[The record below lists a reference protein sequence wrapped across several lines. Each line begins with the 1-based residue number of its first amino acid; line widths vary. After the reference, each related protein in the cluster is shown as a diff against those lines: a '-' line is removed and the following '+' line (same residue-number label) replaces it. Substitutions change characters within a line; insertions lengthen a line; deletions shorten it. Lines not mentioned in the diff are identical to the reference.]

1 MAVQFIL
8 MTIAFVIMLIV
19 AILQQRRIKELNK
32 KYHDLYDEGFQKY
45 YGLGKLYRRRYIF
58 VKNAPPEWLPAKRIE
73 KHTTRKG
80 GDADDLTIIEEL
92 HNRILKQSEQIE
104 RLKNEKAA
112 LAEKISRNYPAELLK
127 AVNAIKEGLTEKKHK
142 IEKIEKGLATLD
154 DIFSILTN

>member
-1 MAVQFIL
+1 
-8 MTIAFVIMLIV
+8 MTEQEFD
-19 AILQQRRIKELNK
+19 QQVWRRFDNVTTDTGIETTVMNV
-32 KYHDLYDEGFQKY
+32 GFTTRSVRIY
-45 YGLGKLYRRRYIF
+45 
-58 VKNAPPEWLPAKRIE
+58 VKNAPPEWLPCKRIE

-80 GDADDLTIIEEL
+80 DTADEGTIIEEL

-112 LAEKISRNYPAELLK
+112 LAEKISKSYPSEILK

-154 DIFSILTN
+154 DIFSKLTN